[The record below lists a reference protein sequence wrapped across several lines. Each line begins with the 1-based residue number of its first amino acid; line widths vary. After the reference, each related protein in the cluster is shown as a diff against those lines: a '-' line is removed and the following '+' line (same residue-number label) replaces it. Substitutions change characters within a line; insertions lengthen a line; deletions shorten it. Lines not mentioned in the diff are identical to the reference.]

1 MVYVCWDVNNNNIG
15 RLYDIILYYYLHLVT
30 HSHAQNEESLAG
42 EWQIGTL
49 WSSYHWLIQGG
60 LP

>member
-1 MVYVCWDVNNNNIG
+1 MVYVCWDVNNSKIG
-15 RLYDIILYYYLHLVT
+15 RLYDIILYYHLHLVT

-49 WSSYHWLIQGG
+49 
-60 LP
+60 